1 MTPDDDAMTTDDDIP
16 DLIPSTPDI
25 VKVPVTVI
33 TGYLG
38 AGKTS
43 LLTYVLN
50 AQHGK
55 RIAVIMNEYGEG
67 DAVEQPMSLG
77 VGEEKYEEWL
87 EMTNGCLCC
96 SVKSN
101 AVLAMEKLMEKQGK
115 FDYVLIETTGLAD
128 PGNIGAMFWLDEA
141 LESSLYLDGI
151 VTVCDSV
158 NVRRTLN
165 EAKGKLTECERQ
177 IALGDVVI
185 VNKEDLVS
193 QEDIKDIRQRIQ
205 AMNSTCALHYTQ
217 YGVIELDHILGI
229 QAYSSTD
236 NLPPSTIAHSVP
248 SAVSTVTLTSTSPV
262 QYCEIERGLEMLLWK
277 EQCVEEDMNDNHLIT
292 DSGDMTILRLKGKI
306 ETDTGWY
313 MVQGVRETYDLSEIQ
328 RPEGLSHLV
337 FIGIHLDRRKIAN
350 LTGFSVK

>member
-1 MTPDDDAMTTDDDIP
+1 
-16 DLIPSTPDI
+16 
-25 VKVPVTVI
+25 
-33 TGYLG
+33 
-38 AGKTS
+38 
-43 LLTYVLN
+43 
-50 AQHGK
+50 
-55 RIAVIMNEYGEG
+55 
-67 DAVEQPMSLG
+67 
-77 VGEEKYEEWL
+77 
-87 EMTNGCLCC
+87 MTNGCLCC

-193 QEDIKDIRQRIQ
+193 QEDIRDIRQRIQ
-205 AMNSTCALHYTQ
+205 SMNSTCSLYYTKH
-217 YGVIELDHILGI
+217 GVIDLDLILGI
-229 QAYSSTD
+229 QAYTSTE
-236 NLPPSTIAHSVP
+236 NLPPSTIAHSIP

-262 QYCEIERGLEMLLWK
+262 SYSKIERSLEMLLWK
-277 EQCVEEDMNDNHLIT
+277 CDTEETNKCKDDDMKDSHIIT
-292 DSGDMTILRLKGKI
+292 DSGDMTILRVKGKI
-306 ETDTGWY
+306 ETDEGWF
-313 MVQGVRETYDLSEIQ
+313 MVQGVRETYDLSEISQ
-328 RPEGLSHLV
+328 PEGVSHLV